1 MKSDKESDKEKELT
15 APIWIY
21 KIRTLVLMLAVIIG
35 LHYLAEV
42 ADQLNW
48 FETQMLGGGE
58 DTTDV
63 GRLVTMSKR
72 GAISVCLGTFW
83 FVLISWI
90 LFPFLNI
97 RDAIYGRGTFANEG
111 EDLPRAAT
119 ILAFALMYLATLIAT
134 SMGGK

>member
-1 MKSDKESDKEKELT
+1 MKLESIPLWTFKLQ
-15 APIWIY
+15 
-21 KIRTLVLMLAVIIG
+21 TLALMIAVIVG

-48 FETQMLGGGE
+48 FETPVMGGGE

-97 RDAIYGRGTFANEG
+97 RDAIYGRGKFSEDG

-119 ILAFALMYLATLIAT
+119 ILAYGIMYAATLLAT